1 MSEDTFR
8 SDDSQSC
15 PECGGPVRDMQHDGR
30 CYLCGTGELPQ
41 VDVTAAARRAHLD
54 TAAMLRKR
62 SYLTKDRAERRI
74 CIEDAAWHER
84 AANA

>member
-41 VDVTAAARRAHLD
+41 RDVTAAARKAHLD
-54 TAAMLRKR
+54 TAAMLRR
-62 SYLTKDRAERRI
+62 MAGGRMTREHAALCIQSAER
-74 CIEDAAWHER
+74 HER